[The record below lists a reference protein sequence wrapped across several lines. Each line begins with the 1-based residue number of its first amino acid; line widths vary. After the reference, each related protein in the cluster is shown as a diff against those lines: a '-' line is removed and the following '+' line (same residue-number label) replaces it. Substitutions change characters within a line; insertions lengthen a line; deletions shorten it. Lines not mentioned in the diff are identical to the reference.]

1 MKNSREHQRSS
12 KARTQHTHASRNH
25 ASRVFDASALVDD
38 DAQAFDLESGSSS
51 LSENSS
57 DAQMDHSR
65 AMRASHFSDYRTNI
79 QEILSGSSRRQ
90 WSIAAR
96 GIVCGIAAGLL
107 VVAYRAAIAYG
118 NSWAVSLYAYLGA
131 HPWSIIA
138 WILAAIAAAWMISR
152 LIAWEPMAS
161 GSGIPQVEGVLLLG
175 LKMRWWSVLVVRFTA
190 GIVCGFFGMSLGRE
204 GPSIQIGAASAAG
217 VSSRMGR
224 NKVEKDNFV
233 AAGAAAGLSAA
244 FSAPLSGMMFAL
256 EEVYKSF
263 NPTVLFTATTAALTA
278 DLVSKIFLGFTPVLQ
293 FANVEQ
299 LDLHTYVWLIPLGI
313 ISGLTGAAINRML
326 LGMQTLYNR
335 IPSMW
340 RILIALGLA
349 LPVGLAFP
357 LALGGGA
364 NLISYA
370 ERASGPILIL
380 AALLVVKMLFT
391 STSFG
396 SGVPGGIF
404 LPILT
409 IGAVA
414 GSLFAR
420 ILGLF
425 NFGDFSLSPRFVVTF
440 TVLAMAGVLTSSV
453 KAPITSMLL
462 VIEMTGSLVHMFP
475 VAAVT
480 LIAFLVSDIL
490 HIKPIYHELLDR
502 YLAKN
507 TADSAHE
514 NSQHDNQSGI
524 LSLPVELGS
533 TLIGR
538 PVGAIDW
545 PEDTSVIAIRRRG
558 REFVPQESTVIHPG
572 DGLVVIFRGQNQQT
586 AREELSALCSPAY

>member
-1 MKNSREHQRSS
+1 M
-12 KARTQHTHASRNH
+12 AS
-25 ASRVFDASALVDD
+25 
-38 DAQAFDLESGSSS
+38 
-51 LSENSS
+51 
-57 DAQMDHSR
+57 
-65 AMRASHFSDYRTNI
+65 YRTHI
-79 QEILSGSSRRQ
+79 QELLSGSYRRQ

-118 NSWAVSLYAYLGA
+118 NSWSVGLYAYLAA
-131 HPWSIIA
+131 HPFMICLWVVA
-138 WILAAIAAAWMISR
+138 AILAAILIAK

-161 GSGIPQVEGVLLLG
+161 GSGIPQVEGVLLWG
-175 LKMRWWSVLVVRFTA
+175 LKMRWWSILIVRFTA
-190 GIVCGFFGMSLGRE
+190 GIICGFFGMSLGRE

-217 VSSRMGR
+217 ATSRIER
-224 NKVEKDNFV
+224 NAIERDNFI

-299 LDLHTYVWLIPLGI
+299 LDLHTYIWLIPLGI
-313 ISGLTGAAINRML
+313 VSGLIGSATNKML
-326 LGMQTLYNR
+326 LGTQSLYNR
-335 IPSMW
+335 IPSIW
-340 RILIALGLA
+340 RILIALAIA
-349 LPVGLAFP
+349 LPVGMVFP

-364 NLISYA
+364 SLIQYA
-370 ERASGPILIL
+370 EQAGGTILVLASLL
-380 AALLVVKMLFT
+380 AVKMLFT

-409 IGAVA
+409 IGAVG

-420 ILGLF
+420 IAGLYDL
-425 NFGDFSLSPRFVVTF
+425 GDFSVLSRYVATF
-440 TVLAMAGVLTSSV
+440 TVLAMAGALAASV

-480 LIAFLVSDIL
+480 LIALLVSDIL
-490 HIKPIYHELLDR
+490 HIEPIYHVLLDR
-502 YLAKN
+502 YMEKNSHQEN
-507 TADSAHE
+507 TAADDN
-514 NSQHDNQSGI
+514 NSSHSSEAESGI
-524 LSLPVELGS
+524 ISLPVELGS
-533 TLIGR
+533 SIIGKS
-538 PVGAIDW
+538 ISDITW
-545 PEDTSVIAIRRRG
+545 PRGTSVIAIRRRG
-558 REFVPQESTVIHPG
+558 KEFVPHKQTVIFPG
-572 DGLVVIFRGQNQQT
+572 DGLVVIVPGT
-586 AREELSALCSPAY
+586 DYKKTSEEIRALCSSVY